1 MAMKKAP
8 QFDTTGITTIEPG
21 LTYATPKADESGSM
35 YNSLGAAA
43 GIIESAGKFAIGLD
57 EKFTRAE
64 ARTLAEEL
72 ATELE
77 QGSLSTQKDLQN
89 QISRVQQNLQGS
101 VDEEAKKSYQLE
113 LEDLTEKLAKAREQN
128 IITPFD
134 FKMRLSAKAQELAH
148 RNPAYTAEI
157 SNEIAKVF
165 NIHGV
170 SDRLSMDQSI
180 IDSRNKAFE
189 DDYKMKVKYL
199 NEKRMI
205 NTTGMD
211 FDDINS
217 VYDSEINKEREML
230 VLKEYSSNA
239 QVLNDAEKT
248 VFEQKMKEDGGLQ
261 RKTNDLSTNMY
272 NELILNEQSSADFNT
287 KELNRRRIIQ
297 DYRRIIDV
305 TASSLPSRDEYTKWH
320 SNMTSMLNSLDAET
334 KEGLTGAR
342 GTTYLE
348 NKKKNMLVQNEIL
361 RIVDGRDIATLTNI
375 EKQSAIIKNLAE
387 SKYFNDTQLQEVL
400 SQQMVDIIVNGTR
413 QTNINNPYIQD
424 YLRLEMS
431 TQSNALSKVALEQ
444 IEKDGKMQQPTVK
457 AFNNMWLETQQ
468 FRDENSLQRFEAGDK
483 VIKDIM
489 NIDDKIFN
497 KLMMEEPDF
506 ARGAETESRVY
517 KNILAQALVS
527 PANGVLWA
535 ATENRPYQGINVN
548 ETTGRVSYS
557 SDILIDNLMG
567 RLNTYIA
574 FKAKMDGTTFKQAS
588 DSVLANEFRFL
599 TREGF
604 AELEKNKEK
613 IGAWS
618 LVP

>member
-35 YNSLGAAA
+35 YNSLGTAA
-43 GIIESAGKFAIGLD
+43 GLIGKAGEFAIGLD
-57 EKFTRAE
+57 QKFVEAE
-64 ARTLAEEL
+64 ARNAAEEMSH
-72 ATELE
+72 ELDTFDE
-77 QGSLSTQKDLQN
+77 AYKLQFDIGNAYKKLSQAQTSEEKLSL
-89 QISRVQQNLQGS
+89 
-101 VDEEAKKSYQLE
+101 EAE
-113 LEDLTEKLAKAREQN
+113 LEDYSERLSQLNTQN
-128 IITPFD
+128 IPNPYE
-134 FKMRLSAKAQELAH
+134 FKMRMGAKAAEIFH
-148 RNPAYTAEI
+148 RNPAYGKEI
-157 SNEIAKVF
+157 FNKMNEIY

-170 SDRLSMDQSI
+170 ADKLNIIQSGIDAGNKRL
-180 IDSRNKAFE
+180 E
-189 DDYKMKVKYL
+189 EDYKMKVKYL
-199 NEKRMI
+199 NEKRFI

-211 FDDINS
+211 FEDINS
-217 VYDSEINKEREML
+217 LYANEIDKEREVL

-248 VFEQKMKEDGGLQ
+248 IFEQKLKEEGGLQ
-261 RKTNDLSTNMY
+261 KKTNDISTNMY
-272 NELILNEQSSADFNT
+272 NELILNEQSDGDFNT

-305 TASSLPSRDEYTKWH
+305 TASSLPTRDEYTKWH
-320 SNMTSMLNSLDAET
+320 TNMTSMLTALDTET

-342 GTTYLE
+342 GTAYLE
-348 NKKKNMLVQNEIL
+348 NKKKNMLVYNEID
-361 RIVDGRDIATLTNI
+361 RIAEGRDSASLANREKEANI
-375 EKQSAIIKNLAE
+375 LRLLSE
-387 SKYFNDTQLQEVL
+387 SQYFNDTQLQEVL
-400 SQQMVDIIVNGTR
+400 VNQIADTVVNGSR
-413 QTNINNPYIQD
+413 RTNIKNPYIQD
-424 YLRLEMS
+424 YLRLKVSKE
-431 TQSNALSKVALEQ
+431 SNSLSKVALEQ
-444 IEKDGKMQQPTVK
+444 LENKGKLEVHTVK
-457 AFNNMWLETQQ
+457 LFNNMWLETEQ
-468 FRDENSLQRFEAGDK
+468 FSENSLQRFEAGNE
-483 VIKDIM
+483 ILKDMM
-489 NIDDKIFN
+489 NIDNKIFS

-506 ARGAETESRVY
+506 ARGAETEVRVY
-517 KNILAQALVS
+517 RNLLAQSLVH
-527 PANGVLWA
+527 PANGMLWG

>member
-43 GIIESAGKFAIGLD
+43 GIIENAGKFAIGLD
-57 EKFTRAE
+57 QKFVETE
-64 ARTLAEEL
+64 AREAAEDISHEL
-72 ATELE
+72 DTFDEAYKLQFDIGNAYKKLSQAQTSEEKLSLE
-77 QGSLSTQKDLQN
+77 
-89 QISRVQQNLQGS
+89 
-101 VDEEAKKSYQLE
+101 AE
-113 LEDLTEKLAKAREQN
+113 LEDYSERLSQLNTQN
-128 IITPFD
+128 IPNPYE
-134 FKMRLSAKAQELAH
+134 FKMRMGAKAAEIFH
-148 RNPAYTAEI
+148 RNPAYGKEI
-157 SNEIAKVF
+157 FNKMNEIY

-170 SDRLSMDQSI
+170 ADKLNIIQSG
-180 IDSRNKAFE
+180 IDAGNKRFE
-189 DDYKMKVKYL
+189 EEYKRKVKYL
-199 NEKRMI
+199 NENRFI
-205 NTTGMD
+205 DTTGMD
-211 FDDINS
+211 FEEINS
-217 VYDSEINKEREML
+217 MYANEIDKEREVL

-342 GTTYLE
+342 GSTYLE

-468 FRDENSLQRFEAGDK
+468 FKDENSLQRFEAGDK

-604 AELEKNKEK
+604 SELEKNKEK

>member
-21 LTYATPKADESGSM
+21 LTYATPRADESGSM

-43 GIIESAGKFAIGLD
+43 GLVGKAGEFALGLD
-57 EKFTRAE
+57 QKFVEAE
-64 ARTLAEEL
+64 ARDAAEEL
-72 ATELE
+72 SHELDTFDEAYKLQFDIGNAYKKISQAQTSEEKLSLETELE
-77 QGSLSTQKDLQN
+77 EYSERLAQLNTQNIPDP
-89 QISRVQQNLQGS
+89 
-101 VDEEAKKSYQLE
+101 YQL
-113 LEDLTEKLAKAREQN
+113 KMRMGAKAAD
-128 IITPFD
+128 IY
-134 FKMRLSAKAQELAH
+134 H
-148 RNPAYTAEI
+148 RNRAYGKEI
-157 SNEIAKVF
+157 FNKMSEIY

-170 SDRLSMDQSI
+170 ADKLNIIQSG
-180 IDSRNKAFE
+180 IDAGNKRIE
-189 DDYKMKVKYL
+189 DEYKMKVKYL
-199 NEKRMI
+199 NEKRFI

-211 FDDINS
+211 FEDINS
-217 VYDSEINKEREML
+217 LYANEIDKEREVL

-248 VFEQKMKEDGGLQ
+248 VFEQKLKEEGGLQ
-261 RKTNDLSTNMY
+261 KKTNDLSTNLY
-272 NELILNEQSSADFNT
+272 NELILNEQSDEDFNT

-305 TASSLPSRDEYTKWH
+305 TASSLPTRDEYTKWH
-320 SNMTSMLNSLDAET
+320 TNMTSMLTALDTET

-342 GTTYLE
+342 GTVYLE
-348 NKKKNMLVQNEIL
+348 NKKKNMLVYNEID
-361 RIVDGRDIATLTNI
+361 RIAEGRDAASLANREKEANI
-375 EKQSAIIKNLAE
+375 LKLLSE
-387 SKYFNDTQLQEVL
+387 SQYFNDTQLQEVL
-400 SQQMVDIIVNGTR
+400 VNQIADTIVNGSR
-413 QTNINNPYIQD
+413 RTNIKNPYIQD
-424 YLRLEMS
+424 YLRLKVSKE
-431 TQSNALSKVALEQ
+431 SNSLSKVALEQ
-444 IEKDGKMQQPTVK
+444 LENRGKLEVHTVK
-457 AFNNMWLETQQ
+457 LFNNMWLETEQ
-468 FRDENSLQRFEAGDK
+468 FSENSLQRFEAGNE
-483 VIKDIM
+483 ILKDMM
-489 NIDDKIFN
+489 NIDNKVFN

-506 ARGAETESRVY
+506 ARGAETESKVY
-517 KNILAQALVS
+517 RNLLAQSLVH
-527 PANGVLWA
+527 PANGMLWG

-604 AELEKNKEK
+604 AELEKNKDK